1 MAEENKEGQ
10 PNRVLGA
17 LDKFEP
23 GRASG
28 PIENRNDYEERLREL
43 PPDEKKLAEESTRL
57 ADLCQYFSRQH
68 IDIPCELLSQVAGL
82 SKLTI
87 SERVRTLVCL
97 NLSLMEYLNGLDQNP
112 AIRQ

>member
-1 MAEENKEGQ
+1 MPKEKNGGE
-10 PNRVLGA
+10 PNRLLGA

-23 GRASG
+23 GRESG
-28 PIENRNDYEERLREL
+28 PIENRNEYEERLREL

-57 ADLCQYFSRQH
+57 ADLCQYFSQQQ
-68 IDIPCELLSQVAGL
+68 IDIPRELVAEVAGL

-87 SERVRTLVCL
+87 SDRIRALVCL
-97 NLSLMEYLNGLDQNP
+97 NGSLMEHLNGLGQDP